1 VEGPRVA
8 SLLLPL
14 FPRAEARR
22 EVREKRN
29 EKAKIA
35 GGWRDEEENE
45 EKGKEEM
52 KTKMMKKKED
62 VEEASDAGM
71 QVKGQRGRE
80 CTGGEISGGAMVEA
94 VEKGKF
100 KLNFYSALAWANS
113 LFLSLSL
120 SLSLYT

>member
-1 VEGPRVA
+1 MEGPRVA

-35 GGWRDEEENE
+35 GGWRDEEKE

-52 KTKMMKKKED
+52 KTKMMKKKEE
-62 VEEASDAGM
+62 VEASAA
-71 QVKGQRGRE
+71 QVCR
-80 CTGGEISGGAMVEA
+80 
-94 VEKGKF
+94 
-100 KLNFYSALAWANS
+100 
-113 LFLSLSL
+113 
-120 SLSLYT
+120 